1 MAVRTASRP
10 PPCAAAPAP
19 PAGRAPAACR
29 PASRNGL
36 PRVSLPQYE
45 EIGSAAT
52 PLSGRSG
59 VEPAC
64 FHGSRWTPWGSGAI
78 RTGSSA
84 GGRPWPRA
92 TGPQRRRPSRK
103 RWQGDPKRRGTSTG
117 WGGPGGG
124 WDAPGAVE
132 AWERAYAAY
141 RREGDPAA
149 AGRMA
154 LWVSTE
160 YAEAL
165 GNDAA
170 ARGWLARAERLAA
183 EAAPSPVEG
192 WLLLVR
198 AERSVGPADAL
209 ALAEQAMA
217 VAAREADPDLELAAL
232 AHVGL
237 ARIRLGDVDA
247 GMRDFE
253 EALAAAAGG
262 EPNDLRTLG
271 DLYCSLVVAGELTL
285 DMSRFMQWYDLVMG
299 FLSRNRHPNLFTF
312 CGTCCA
318 EVVGAGGDWKEGER
332 WLVDTLR
339 TLEETGQRP
348 RCVHPA
354 TRLAALRVR
363 QGRLE
368 EAEHLLEGYEDLPEA
383 VQPMVALHQARGQH
397 ALSSARLHRRLN
409 EVGRDTLLAAP
420 FLAQLAEVQV
430 ARGDAA
436 GAADAVARARA
447 ALARSLAGSDP
458 DRAVEE
464 ARQAL
469 ASFERLGA
477 TRDADAVARFLRGLG
492 IRGRTG
498 PKAYADVLS
507 KREIEVL
514 PLLGEGLTNAEIAA
528 RLFISTKTAGT
539 HVSNV
544 LAKLGLRNRAEA
556 AAYAQRFLPSESASR

>member
-1 MAVRTASRP
+1 
-10 PPCAAAPAP
+10 
-19 PAGRAPAACR
+19 
-29 PASRNGL
+29 
-36 PRVSLPQYE
+36 
-45 EIGSAAT
+45 
-52 PLSGRSG
+52 
-59 VEPAC
+59 
-64 FHGSRWTPWGSGAI
+64 
-78 RTGSSA
+78 
-84 GGRPWPRA
+84 
-92 TGPQRRRPSRK
+92 
-103 RWQGDPKRRGTSTG
+103 
-117 WGGPGGG
+117 
-124 WDAPGAVE
+124 
-132 AWERAYAAY
+132 
-141 RREGDPAA
+141 
-149 AGRMA
+149 MA

-436 GAADAVARARA
+436 GAADAADALAGIADRSGLDRVRAEADLAAGSVLAMGEAPAAEAVLQRAVDTFATLRMPDAVARARA